1 MFYVYEHWRPDRDE
15 PFYVGKGSF
24 DRACRIK
31 RRNLYHSHIVSF
43 LEKSGF
49 SVNIVI
55 IGEFASEEDA
65 FLLEIERIKFWKSQN
80 IKLANVATGGQGG
93 AGFKLSPE
101 RVARISESKKG
112 NTYRIGAKLSD
123 ETKEKI
129 AASHR
134 GKSLTSS
141 HKEKL
146 SASLSGEN
154 NPFYGKTHSNE
165 TRDRIAEANKKRE
178 WTKESKEKLS
188 KSLMGRVCGP
198 RTKKWTLSEETKSK
212 QRDAALRRWA
222 QKREEKCHT
231 AL

>member
-15 PFYVGKGSF
+15 PFYVGKGRF
-24 DRACRIK
+24 DRAYRIK
-31 RRNLYHSHIVSF
+31 RRNRYHGHIVSF
-43 LEKSGF
+43 LEKAGF

-65 FLLEIERIKFWKSQN
+65 FLLEIERIKFWKGQN

-112 NTYRIGAKLSD
+112 NTYRLGAKLSD

-134 GKSLTSS
+134 GKSLTNS

-146 SASLSGEN
+146 STSLSGEN
-154 NPFYGKTHSNE
+154 NPFYGKTHSKE
-165 TRDRIAEANKKRE
+165 TRKKVAESNRRRK

-188 KSLMGRVCGP
+188 KTLTGRTYGP
-198 RTKKWTLSEETKSK
+198 RDKKWTLSEETKKK
-212 QRDAALRRWA
+212 QKEAALRRWA
-222 QKREEKCHT
+222 KKREEKCRT
-231 AL
+231 DL